1 MKTAEWRY
9 GEKMRICIV
18 VEGSYP
24 YIMGGVSSWVHM
36 LMTKTPEAE
45 FVVQALITD
54 RSLRGKFRYQLPEN
68 VVEVREI
75 YIQDADWIGRQG
87 KEKVRLNT
95 REKAALRSLIF
106 SENVM
111 WGDLFDM
118 FQEKTISIN
127 GLLMGNDF
135 YDIVKE
141 YYEAHYNRVL
151 FTDFLWTLRS
161 MYLPMLQVLKD
172 RPVKADLYHS
182 VAAGYSGLWA
192 SMAKHVHQV
201 PYILSEHG
209 IYTREREEEII
220 KADWVKGIYKD
231 IWIAQF
237 SKFSLCAY
245 QFADHVISLF
255 EAAKKLE
262 IEFGCPEYKASIIPN
277 GINAKRFE
285 NIARKDKSDRFIH
298 VGTVLRVTPV
308 KDVKTMI
315 HAFYYARK
323 KVQNLRLWIMGPLDE
338 QPAYAHEC
346 MDIAKTL
353 CPGDIEFTG
362 AINVLDYIGKMD
374 IFLLT
379 SISEGQPLSI
389 LEAFAAKV
397 PCIATNVG
405 NCQGVIYGDI
415 DNYGEA
421 GIVAPIMSIA
431 KIADAIV
438 KLAENEALRKEMGEA
453 GYRRV
458 VNSYA
463 QKDCLDRYHSLY
475 QELYNK
481 KIEADADS
489 KTVKRRSWF
498 CKKKK
503 DR

>member
-1 MKTAEWRY
+1 
-9 GEKMRICIV
+9 MRVCIV

-45 FVVQALITD
+45 FIVQALITD
-54 RSLRGKFRYQLPEN
+54 RSLRGNFTYQLPPN

-75 YIQDADWIGRQG
+75 YLQDIDWIGKHG
-87 KEKVRLNT
+87 NNKVRLNI

-106 SENVM
+106 SEDVK
-111 WGDLFDM
+111 WGELFDM

-135 YDIVKE
+135 YDVVKE
-141 YYEAHYNRVL
+141 YYESHYNRVL

-161 MYLPMLQVLKD
+161 MYLPLLHVLKD

-182 VAAGYSGLWA
+182 VAAGYSGLWG

-220 KADWVKGIYKD
+220 KAEWVKGIYKD
-231 IWIAQF
+231 IWITQF
-237 SKFSLCAY
+237 AKFSLCAY
-245 QFADHVISLF
+245 QFADNVISLF
-255 EAAKKLE
+255 EAARELE
-262 IEFGCPEYKASIIPN
+262 IEFGCPKYKTSIIPN
-277 GINAKRFE
+277 GINADRFQ
-285 NIARKDKSDRFIH
+285 NITRKDKSDGFIN
-298 VGTVLRVTPV
+298 VGAVLRVTPV

-315 HAFYYARK
+315 HAFYYAK
-323 KVQNLRLWIMGPLDE
+323 QKVSNLRLWIMGPLDE
-338 QPAYAHEC
+338 QPEYAREC
-346 MDIAKTL
+346 MDIAKNL
-353 CPGDIEFTG
+353 CPSDIEFTG
-362 AINVLDYIGKMD
+362 AINVLEYIGKMD

-453 GYRRV
+453 GYYRV
-458 VNSYA
+458 INSYSE
-463 QKDCLDRYHSLY
+463 KDCVDRYHSLY
-475 QELYNK
+475 QKLCNK
-481 KIEADADS
+481 KVVADTEI
-489 KTVKRRSWF
+489 KGNKRKSWF
-498 CKKKK
+498 SKKKK

>member
-1 MKTAEWRY
+1 
-9 GEKMRICIV
+9 MRICMV

-24 YIMGGVSSWVHM
+24 YIMGGVSNWVQM

-45 FVVQALITD
+45 FVVQALVTD
-54 RSLRGKFRYQLPEN
+54 RSMRGKFKYQLPPN

-75 YIQDADWIGRQG
+75 YLQDIDWIGKR
-87 KEKVRLNT
+87 KYERVRLHA

-106 SENVM
+106 SENVQ

-118 FQEKTISIN
+118 FQEKKISIN
-127 GLLMGNDF
+127 GLLMGKDF
-135 YDIVKE
+135 YDVVKE
-141 YYEAHYNRVL
+141 YYQTHYSRVL
-151 FTDFLWTLRS
+151 FTEFLWTLRS
-161 MYLPMLQVLKD
+161 MYLPMLHVLKD

-182 VAAGYSGLWA
+182 VAAGYSGLWG
-192 SMAKHVHQV
+192 SMAKHIHKA
-201 PYILSEHG
+201 PFILSEHG

-220 KADWVKGIYKD
+220 KAEWVKGIYKD
-231 IWIAQF
+231 IWISQF
-237 SKFSLCAY
+237 AKLSSCAY
-245 QFADHVISLF
+245 HFADHVISLF
-255 EAAKKLE
+255 EAARMLE
-262 IEFGCPEYKASIIPN
+262 VECGCPEDKTSIIPN
-277 GINAKRFE
+277 GISADRFQ
-285 NIARKDKSDRFIH
+285 NIPGKDKGDSVIN

-315 HAFYYARK
+315 HAFYYARQ

-338 QPAYAHEC
+338 HPEYAREC

-353 CPGDIEFTG
+353 CPTDIVFTG
-362 AINVLDYIGKMD
+362 EINVLEYIGKMD

-405 NCQGVIYGDI
+405 NCQGVIYGDL

-421 GIVAPIMSIA
+421 GIITPIMSIA
-431 KIADAIV
+431 KIADAIA
-438 KLAENEALRKEMGEA
+438 KLAENEALRKDMGEA

-458 VNSYA
+458 INSYA
-463 QKDCLDRYHSLY
+463 EKECLNRYHSLY
-475 QELYNK
+475 RELYDK
-481 KIEADADS
+481 RVEEAS
-489 KTVKRRSWF
+489 KVKTVKRRGWF
-498 CKKKK
+498 HKEKK